1 MCKLPTPISV
11 RARCSLYLL
20 YVMCYGSSQRFLPT
34 SGRTV
39 LESSGAPAAPIFLT
53 GIQVDVHKAQEQP
66 PAPQTNHFDSYVKP
80 HDVIV
85 GVAGD
90 DAMEC
95 GSGKRVM

>member
-1 MCKLPTPISV
+1 
-11 RARCSLYLL
+11 
-20 YVMCYGSSQRFLPT
+20 MCYGSSHRFLPT

-39 LESSGAPAAPIFLT
+39 LETSGAPAAPIFIT

-66 PAPQTNHFDSYVKP
+66 STPQTNHFGMDVTEHSHVKP